1 MFLVGFLTLRGLENV
16 ERKASVKEE
25 QNDMSSIIEKLKSQ
39 RRASNSSSVSQ
50 TSTTGAIESTSG
62 VNLDVP
68 EVKQEVANE
77 EVSKDDE
84 SSKDDKSL
92 SVTEIPVAFGSD
104 NEASDKQ
111 TSSML
116 LFTFYSLTS
125 RWL

>member
-1 MFLVGFLTLRGLENV
+1 M
-16 ERKASVKEE
+16 ERKASLKDE

-68 EVKQEVANE
+68 EVKQEVTNDEVRQDE
-77 EVSKDDE
+77 ESA
-84 SSKDDKSL
+84 KDDKSL

-111 TSSML
+111 ASSML
-116 LFTFYSLTS
+116 LSQFQSLTYL
-125 RWL
+125 WL